1 MVARKDKE
9 GANKQVEKPKPQPLP
24 TTFSKPQAKKA
35 VDALFAHQAKVVKEK
50 EGNELLPQEEY
61 VWLVVNLKRGSTRA
75 KVMPVRMY
83 VQFQLQAT
91 GHRPS
96 GSSLVSHM
104 RYER

>member
-1 MVARKDKE
+1 MVARKD
-9 GANKQVEKPKPQPLP
+9 GSSNKQVEKPKPQPLP
-24 TTFSKPQAKKA
+24 KTFSKPQAKKA

-83 VQFQLQAT
+83 VPPA
-91 GHRPS
+91 PS
-96 GSSLVSHM
+96 LLVTSG
-104 RYER
+104 